1 MPYSYKMRL
10 RYAVLDATAN
20 PPTLMKDI
28 FPTTWETASEST
40 LCQDYCIAVFPTKQS
55 PVDLG
60 PTIVVEETE
69 TTA

>member
-1 MPYSYKMRL
+1 
-10 RYAVLDATAN
+10 
-20 PPTLMKDI
+20 MKDI
-28 FPTTWETASEST
+28 FPTTWQDASEST
-40 LCQDYCIAVFPTKQS
+40 LCSDYCVAVFPTKQS

>member
-20 PPTLMKDI
+20 PPSLMKDI
-28 FPTTWETASEST
+28 FPTTWQDASEST
-40 LCQDYCIAVFPTKQS
+40 LNSEYCVAVFPTKQS

>member
-1 MPYSYKMRL
+1 MPFSYKMRL
-10 RYAVLDATAN
+10 RYAVLDVTAN
-20 PPTLMKDI
+20 PPSLMKDI

-40 LCQDYCIAVFPTKQS
+40 LNSECCVAVFATKQS

-69 TTA
+69 TP

>member
-1 MPYSYKMRL
+1 MPFSYKMRL

-20 PPTLMKDI
+20 PPSLMKDI

-40 LCQDYCIAVFPTKQS
+40 LNSEYCIAVFPTKQS

-60 PTIVVEETE
+60 PSIVVEETE
-69 TTA
+69 TA

>member
-1 MPYSYKMRL
+1 MPFSYKMRL
-10 RYAVLDATAN
+10 RYAVLDVTAN

-40 LCQDYCIAVFPTKQS
+40 LNSEYCVAVFATKQS

-60 PTIVVEETE
+60 PSIIVEETE
-69 TTA
+69 TS